1 MKKIISVFIF
11 LLLLVGC
18 SLSNTPTSQ
27 VEDLLSKYQKL
38 DNDIKEG
45 IDDVLEGETL
55 TSEQKD
61 RYRKLI
67 EKQYKNL
74 TYEVKDEK
82 IDGSIATITT
92 EIEVLDYKKIVN
104 EINSSYQ
111 GRNDYT
117 VEDYNNAK
125 IEALED
131 SKDKVT
137 YTIDFIVIKDDKG
150 NWKLSSLDNE
160 TIKKIQGMY

>member
-1 MKKIISVFIF
+1 MKKIILMFVF

-18 SLSNTPTSQ
+18 SLSNTPTSK
-27 VEDLLSKYQKL
+27 VEDLLSKYQML
-38 DNDIKEG
+38 DSDISEG
-45 IDDVLEGETL
+45 IDDILEEETL
-55 TSEQKD
+55 TSEQRD

-74 TYEVKDEK
+74 TYEIKDEK
-82 IDGSIATITT
+82 IDGNIAIITT

-104 EINSSYQ
+104 ETNNTYQ

-117 VEDYNNAK
+117 VEEYNNTK
-125 IEALED
+125 LDALEAA
-131 SKDKVT
+131 KEKVT
-137 YTIDFIVIKDDKG
+137 YTIDFDVKKDNDG
-150 NWKLSSLDNE
+150 NWELLSLDNE

>member
-1 MKKIISVFIF
+1 MKKIISIFIF

-38 DNDIKEG
+38 DNDIKAG

-82 IDGSIATITT
+82 TDGNIATITT

-104 EINSSYQ
+104 ETNNSYQ
-111 GRNDYT
+111 GRDDYT

-125 IEALED
+125 LDALEKT
-131 SKDKVT
+131 KDKVT
-137 YTIDFIVIKDDKG
+137 YTIDFIVIKDDNG